1 MALFQLMY
9 MIKIKEMADKTLQ
22 DHVHTASA
30 DQD

>member
-9 MIKIKEMADKTLQ
+9 MIKISETADKALQ
-22 DHVHTASA
+22 DHVQTASA